1 MKTLEE
7 LKKELEELEQREFML
22 QMCDH
27 WDSSDYRLSWELND
41 KIKAK
46 RQEITDAEMRVYGQ
60 GGI

>member
-1 MKTLEE
+1 MEKTLDQ
-7 LKKELEELEQREFML
+7 LKKELEELEHREFML

-46 RQEITDAEMRVYGQ
+46 KQEIANME